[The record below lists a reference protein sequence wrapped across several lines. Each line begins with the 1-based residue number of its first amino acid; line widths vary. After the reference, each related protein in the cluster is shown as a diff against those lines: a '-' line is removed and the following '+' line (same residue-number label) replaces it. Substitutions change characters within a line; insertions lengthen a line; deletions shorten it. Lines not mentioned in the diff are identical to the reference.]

1 MVPVSVDSRPS
12 LSINPQTLVGVLI
25 VAAGI
30 LLLGDNLGLLQARHL
45 LAYWPLGVLAV
56 GLLMF
61 TRAVDG
67 AGRTWAA
74 FVSFIGAWWAL
85 SVLMGWPVRLSTI
98 FPVGLVMIGV
108 VIIQR
113 ALGLQRVEPDST
125 DQVISDLA
133 FWAGVERKVRSSLF
147 RRADLTAIMGGI
159 QIDFRQAGIN
169 GEAVID
175 LFVVMGGVEIKVPP
189 DWVVS
194 NQAIAVMGGAVDKS
208 TGAADSRHRLVLRGF
223 VMMGGVEV
231 KT

>member
-1 MVPVSVDSRPS
+1 MVPVSAESPSS

-30 LLLGDNLGLLQARHL
+30 LMLGDNLGLLEARHVL
-45 LAYWPLGVLAV
+45 GWWPVGVLAV
-56 GLLMF
+56 GGLMF
-61 TRAVDG
+61 TRAADG

-74 FVSFIGAWWAL
+74 FVTLVGAWWTL

-108 VIIQR
+108 VVIQR
-113 ALGLQRVEPDST
+113 ALGLQRVEPGST
-125 DQVISDLA
+125 DQTVSDLA
-133 FWAGVERKVRSSLF
+133 FWAGVERKVTSSLF

-159 QIDFRQAGIN
+159 QLDFRQAAIN

-175 LFVVMGGVEIKVPP
+175 LFVLMGGVEIKVPP

-208 TGAADSRHRLVLRGF
+208 TGSADSKHRLVLRGF

>member
-1 MVPVSVDSRPS
+1 MVPVSVEPRPS
-12 LSINPQTLVGVLI
+12 LNPQTLVGVLV

-30 LLLGDNLGLLQARHL
+30 LMLGDNLGLLQTRHVL
-45 LAYWPLGVLAV
+45 TYWPLGVLAV
-56 GLLMF
+56 GVLMF
-61 TRAVDG
+61 TRAVD
-67 AGRTWAA
+67 APGRTWAA
-74 FVSFIGAWWAL
+74 FVTFIGGWWAL
-85 SVLMGWPVRLSTI
+85 SVVMGWPVRLSTV
-98 FPVGLVMIGV
+98 FPIGLVMIGV

-113 ALGLQRVEPDST
+113 ALGLQRAGPGST

-133 FWAGVERKVRSSLF
+133 FWAGVERKVASSMF

-159 QIDFRQAGIN
+159 QIDFRQAAIN
-169 GEAVID
+169 GEGVID
-175 LFVVMGGVEIKVPP
+175 LFVLMGGVEIKVPP

-223 VMMGGVEV
+223 VLMGGVEV

>member
-25 VAAGI
+25 VAAGL
-30 LLLGDNLGLLQARHL
+30 LLLGDNLGLLQARHV

-56 GLLMF
+56 GVLMF

-74 FVSFIGAWWAL
+74 FVSFIGGWWAL